1 MPLPYSL
8 ERKPHLDRVFTK
20 LAKKDP
26 AQLRAIHNKVKQI
39 IENPHRFKPLG
50 AKMKNMRRVHILK
63 SFVLVYEIH
72 ESEKIV
78 ELWDYDHHDRIYRK

>member
-1 MPLPYSL
+1 MAYELK
-8 ERKPHLDRVFTK
+8 RKKHLDKVFAK

-26 AQLRAIHNKVKQI
+26 EQLKAIWKKVKQI
-39 IENPHRFKPLG
+39 LEDPYRFKPLS
-50 AKMKNMRRVHILK
+50 ALMKNKRRVHIYK

-72 ESEKIV
+72 EKEKIV